1 MHCSFRWINWTHQS
15 FNIKLSRVIN
25 VMVFG
30 LGFKLQSMFWTR
42 IPGTVY
48 QSCCIISNSGSSS
61 KPHFEVWFNYLSS
74 DSLFICC
81 VVGWIFLSHC
91 INVTADFRNCFET
104 RTPAL
109 WWRYGHTRLIFNQ
122 KETFNQRSTNR
133 WLITFCTNSIS
144 LIDMESMLRWN
155 NSPTKK
161 DQFSFSLEPGVSD

>member
-1 MHCSFRWINWTHQS
+1 MHCSFRGINWTHQS

-48 QSCCIISNSGSSS
+48 QSCCIRESNSGSSS
-61 KPHFEVWFNYLSS
+61 KPHFEVLYNYLSS

-91 INVTADFRNCFET
+91 INVTADFRNCIET

-109 WWRYGHTRLIFNQ
+109 WWRYGHMRLIIQ
-122 KETFNQRSTNR
+122 SERDLQSKVYK
-133 WLITFCTNSIS
+133 S
-144 LIDMESMLRWN
+144 LINHVLHKFYIVDWHGIEA
-155 NSPTKK
+155 KV
-161 DQFSFSLEPGVSD
+161 EH